1 MSMAQYEAENLGEN
15 VIIERNEDKR
25 HFENRFALRKIA
37 LTLLPLYNRCLVSRS
52 QERIIWLMSAAGW

>member
-25 HFENRFALRKIA
+25 PVSYTH
-37 LTLLPLYNRCLVSRS
+37 LPMPLSLA
-52 QERIIWLMSAAGW
+52 I